1 MRLAAVARQC
11 ASLVRVIDYRLT
23 PTDPSMAADG
33 FALFHDAYRR
43 ARRANPLLPRL
54 TTDHEARLRRRVE
67 RAFAHG
73 GVAAWRGDVLRGFM
87 IAGPSFDFRGS
98 TAALVP
104 EYAHAVAEGEEAALV
119 GPRYA
124 AVAERLAREGVPLHL
139 IGHFTADAATTST
152 LLELGFGAVVRER
165 LRDLSDV
172 AVPDAVARMARGRAE
187 HDAWLARVERVPPE
201 APWDALAPLAAEH
214 AAYYRGS
221 PLFVVK
227 DASLEAA
234 VADLE
239 AHRAAGD
246 AAFVVRDGDAPL
258 AYLIVGPCPGETE
271 GRLLHGTATAQVRS
285 AFVVPAARRGGIGG
299 ALLQHAVAWARDAGF
314 ERLFVEH
321 ETANLPGAAFW
332 RRHFEP
338 YLVFSMRYVDRS
350 A

>member
-1 MRLAAVARQC
+1 MTR
-11 ASLVRVIDYRLT
+11 YRLT
-23 PTDPSMAADG
+23 PTDPSMAAEG
-33 FALFHDAYRR
+33 FALFRDAYLR
-43 ARRANPLLPRL
+43 ARRANPLLPML

-73 GVAAWRGDVLRGFM
+73 GVAAWRGDALRGFM
-87 IAGPSFDFRGS
+87 IAGAPFAFRGS

-119 GPRYA
+119 GPLYA
-124 AVAERLAREGVPLHL
+124 AVAERLAGDGVPLHL
-139 IGHFTADAATTST
+139 IGHFTADAVTTSS
-152 LLELGFGAVVRER
+152 LFELGFGAVVRER

-172 AVPDAVARMARGRAE
+172 VVADAVARMARGRGE
-187 HDAWLARVERVPPE
+187 HEAWLARVERVPH
-201 APWDALAPLAAEH
+201 ATPWDALAPLAAEH
-214 AAYYRGS
+214 AAYYRES
-221 PLFVVK
+221 PLFLVK

-239 AHRAAGD
+239 AYRAAGD
-246 AAFVVRDGDAPL
+246 AAFVVREGDAWL
-258 AYLIVGPCPGETE
+258 AYLIVGRCPAVTE
-271 GRLLHGTATAQVRS
+271 GRLLGETATAQVRS

-299 ALLQHAVAWARDAGF
+299 ALLQQAVAWTRDAGF

-338 YLVFSMRYVDRS
+338 YLVFSMRYVDRT